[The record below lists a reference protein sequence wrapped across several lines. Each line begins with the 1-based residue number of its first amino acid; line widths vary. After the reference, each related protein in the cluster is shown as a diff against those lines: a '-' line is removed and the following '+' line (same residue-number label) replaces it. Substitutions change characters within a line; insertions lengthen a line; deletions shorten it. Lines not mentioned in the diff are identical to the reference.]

1 MEAADIDSSSSS
13 SESGSTTGLP
23 RAAEAAIARK
33 RSTNRSS
40 KIPGKKTRVAGGPT
54 TKAKRIGV
62 STRLKE
68 FPKEPFS
75 ISQGSLY
82 CDACHVVLQTKK
94 SIIKNHV
101 ATERHATGKKQLE
114 KSSIRQTT
122 IAASWATYKKE
133 HVAETAGLGLSSA
146 LPDDVAKRR
155 IDVVEAFLSAGIPLA
170 QITYLRPLLEAGNL
184 RLTHPS
190 HLSQYIP
197 FVMETEMNRLRAEL
211 AGANH
216 LAVIF
221 DGSTYQG
228 EALAILFR
236 YLDSEWRPQ
245 QRLVRFHVLAKS
257 LNGAQLAGE
266 LAAVLSTTF
275 QLKPEKLVAGIRD
288 GAAVN
293 RVAMEHIKTILYPN
307 LLDVICMSHSLDN
320 VGRHFNTPVLDE
332 FLLWWVSLFARS
344 PASRIKWKMKTGV
357 AVKSL
362 SKTRWWST
370 YEVAVQQM
378 EFFGD
383 VSLFLTECE
392 FSPSACQHLRRI

>member
-1 MEAADIDSSSSS
+1 M
-13 SESGSTTGLP
+13 
-23 RAAEAAIARK
+23 
-33 RSTNRSS
+33 
-40 KIPGKKTRVAGGPT
+40 
-54 TKAKRIGV
+54 
-62 STRLKE
+62 
-68 FPKEPFS
+68 
-75 ISQGSLY
+75 
-82 CDACHVVLQTKK
+82 VLQTKK

-114 KSSIRQTT
+114 KSSILQTT

-170 QITYLRPLLEAGNL
+170 KITLLRPLLEAGNL

-190 HLSQYIP
+190 HLSQHIL

-211 AGANH
+211 AGADH

-228 EALAILFR
+228 EALAILLR

-370 YEVAVQQM
+370 YEVAVQLM

-383 VSLFLTECE
+383 VSPFLTECE
-392 FSPSACQHLRRI
+392 FSPSASNT